1 MSAIIIIGVLAVAL
15 GLSIYA
21 SPAKFDSDDAG
32 EDKEDKY

>member
-1 MSAIIIIGVLAVAL
+1 MSTIIIVGVLALAL

-21 SPAKFDSDDAG
+21 SLAKFDSDDAE